1 MKKLFVTLAY
11 MAVIFIVSSIPGDK
25 NANSHNFI
33 ACINPNIQNFL
44 HLPVYGI
51 LSCLWLCTLKNK
63 FPFKISIIL
72 ALIITIVYGIFDEF
86 HQSFVPGRC
95 ASLTDITLNTFGAI
109 LGAIIYNVRIL
120 AN

>member
-1 MKKLFVTLAY
+1 MKPQVDCYIGYT
-11 MAVIFIVSSIPGDK
+11 
-25 NANSHNFI
+25 
-33 ACINPNIQNFL
+33 
-44 HLPVYGI
+44 
-51 LSCLWLCTLKNK
+51 KNK

-109 LGAIIYNVRIL
+109 LGAIIYVRIL